1 MDMSQI
7 MDYVKKFQNF
17 VMAIMSKQEIVL
29 AVNSVWN
36 CKMESVLIRIV
47 NHNPEMVVQ
56 PVFQDSPLMKTKSA
70 LDSIQI
76 V

>member
-36 CKMESVLIRIV
+36 CKMGGVLIRIV